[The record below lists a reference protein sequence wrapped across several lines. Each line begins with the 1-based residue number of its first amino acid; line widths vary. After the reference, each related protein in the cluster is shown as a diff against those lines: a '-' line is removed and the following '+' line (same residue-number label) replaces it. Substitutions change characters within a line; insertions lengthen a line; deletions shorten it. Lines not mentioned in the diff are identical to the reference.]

1 MSLDASTRGKI
12 DELVKSNAVVLFM
25 KGNRQAPQC
34 GFSARVIAILDDY
47 MPEYETLDVLANA
60 DIREGIKTYSSW
72 PTIPQLYVNGEFI
85 GGCDIITEMAGSG
98 ELFEALGVDPP
109 EATVPEISLTDDA
122 AEALRQAAAQN
133 GAADQ
138 YLHLSVSRDWQ
149 TSLSMG
155 PQSPTDIPVQSN
167 GLSLMVDQFSA
178 TRANGISIEF
188 VETADGRGFK
198 VNNPNAPTLGEMS
211 VQELSALIEG
221 GESFEFIDVRTPSE
235 FETARISGAVLLD
248 ETQYQRLMDL
258 PVQTKIVFICHHGPR
273 GVNAAQQFIGN
284 GFTNVHNVTGGIE
297 AWSAE
302 IDPSIPRY

>member
-1 MSLDASTRGKI
+1 MSLEASTRGKI
-12 DELVKSNAVVLFM
+12 DELVKSSPVMLFM

-47 MPEYETLDVLANA
+47 LPEYETLDVLANA

-98 ELFEALGVDPP
+98 ELFKALGVDPP
-109 EATVPEISLTDDA
+109 EAVVPEISVTDDA

-149 TSLSMG
+149 TSLSMAS
-155 PQSPTDIPVQSN
+155 QSPMDISVETN
-167 GLSLMVDQFSA
+167 GLSLMLDQFSA
-178 TRANGISIEF
+178 ARASGISIEL
-188 VETADGRGFK
+188 VETADGKGFK
-198 VNNPNAPTLGEMS
+198 VDNPNAPTLGEMS

-235 FETARISGAVLLD
+235 FETARIPGAVLLD
-248 ETQYQRLMDL
+248 ESENQRLMDL
-258 PVQTKIVFICHHGPR
+258 PLQTKIVFFCHHGPR

-284 GFTNVHNVTGGIE
+284 GFTNVHNVTGGID
-297 AWSAE
+297 AWSTE
-302 IDPSIPRY
+302 IDPSVPRY